1 MYNININFYF
11 IMLTIYNYVKKE
23 KYQLYVIS
31 GKLGIRHLQVFLHF
45 LGMVIGYSLRV
56 SMSVAIVPMTQND
69 SNSYQFEVTCILN
82 HIIIYD
88 LNFS

>member
-1 MYNININFYF
+1 
-11 IMLTIYNYVKKE
+11 MLTIYVKCMLK
-23 KYQLYVIS
+23 KKKKNINYVIS

-56 SMSVAIVPMTQND
+56 SMSVAIVPMTQNE

-82 HIIIYD
+82 HIIILMFKFQLSFRIY
-88 LNFS
+88 SA

>member
-1 MYNININFYF
+1 
-11 IMLTIYNYVKKE
+11 MLTIYKYVKKE
-23 KYQLYVIS
+23 RKININCVIS

-69 SNSYQFEVTCILN
+69 SNSYQFEVTRILD
-82 HIIIYD
+82 HIIIYV
-88 LNFS
+88 